1 MKKLIFLFAVLISF
15 SSFSQERITAFPK
28 ATNVADTDQVVITKM
43 DSTISKTVLAKYLKQ
58 YMTNVKDTTPST
70 GNTVTA
76 TTGYSVLVIHGSGTL
91 AALTVKL
98 PVSPLNSQQFTICT
112 DQTITTL
119 TISGGTTV
127 QSFTTVTAIAPIRLI
142 YDTANTKWYSR

>member
-15 SSFSQERITAFPK
+15 SSFAQERITAFPK
-28 ATNVADTDQVVITKM
+28 ATNLSDTDQVVITKM
-43 DSTISKTVLAKYLKQ
+43 DSTISKTVLIKYLKQ

-70 GNTVTA
+70 GNTITA
-76 TTGYSVLVIHGSGTL
+76 TTGYSVLAIHGSGTL

-98 PVSPLNSQQFTICT
+98 PLSPLSGQQFTICT
-112 DQTITTL
+112 DQTVTTL

-127 QSFTTVTAIAPIRLI
+127 QSFTTVTASAPVRLI